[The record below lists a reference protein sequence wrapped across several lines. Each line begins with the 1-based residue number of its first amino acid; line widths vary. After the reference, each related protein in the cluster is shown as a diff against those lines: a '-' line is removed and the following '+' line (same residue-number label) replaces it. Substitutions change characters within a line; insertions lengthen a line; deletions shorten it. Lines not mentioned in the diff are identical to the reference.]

1 MPPGGGQA
9 GVAVIDLD
17 WARAWA
23 NEWIAAW
30 NSGDLDRILSHY
42 SDDFSMTSPYIVERL
57 GVASGR
63 LEGKPAVR
71 DYWAR
76 GLAMQPPLRFVLTD
90 VVAGV
95 SSLAIY
101 YESNRGRQVV
111 EKIDFDADG
120 LAIRGEAL
128 QRPL

>member
-1 MPPGGGQA
+1 MIELA
-9 GVAVIDLD
+9 

-23 NEWIAAW
+23 EEWVASW

-42 SDDFSMTSPYIVERL
+42 SDDFSMTSPYIVERGL
-57 GVASGR
+57 DRTGTLR
-63 LEGKPAVR
+63 GKAAVR

-76 GLAMQPPLRFVLTD
+76 GLAMRPPLHFTLVD

-95 SSLAIY
+95 SSLALY
-101 YESNRGRQVV
+101 YRSNRGRQVV
-111 EKIDFDADG
+111 EKIDFDEAG

>member
-1 MPPGGGQA
+1 M
-9 GVAVIDLD
+9 IDIG
-17 WARAWA
+17 WARAWSE
-23 NEWIAAW
+23 EWIAAW

-42 SDDFSMTSPYIVERL
+42 SDDFSMTSPYIVERMGL
-57 GVASGR
+57 ASGR
-63 LEGKPAVR
+63 LEGKAAVR
-71 DYWAR
+71 DYWAK
-76 GLAMQPPLRFVLTD
+76 GLAMQPQLHFVLTD

-101 YESNRGRQVV
+101 YESNRGKQVV
-111 EKIDFDADG
+111 EKIDFDAAG